1 MSKVKYIQKDTA
13 RNTNRIL
20 LPINKHSIKLNPGT
34 NDFSVPKE
42 IKKNVISDIKRNK
55 NHYSNNDSLI
65 DADELEEYVFNSKLL
80 SNEILT
86 EREKREKERERG
98 DDIESHLNKNK
109 TWSIRSESIRSESIR
124 SDSVRSNRDK
134 NNDKTFEKPREK
146 HSEKPRDKISSQYSN
161 LHLEL
166 EKENNDLK
174 EEIES
179 ITKTNKELKKTTSDI
194 KYELESYKKKT
205 EKELERAIKKKKEKY
220 INSENALKSKIEKLE
235 NELKR
240 DEKERKDNERKEKE
254 NVTELGNCKKII
266 ADLESRIHSLNV
278 TNTNNLKKI
287 TELDSFLK
295 SDKDNVRNEIERLK
309 RQSAFDL
316 ETLEKKR
323 VKEINDNLIIYRN
336 SIGNISEQNS
346 QLSLKLKKIDDINKI
361 ELLTLTQKYD
371 RIINEKDKN
380 IELLKSSF
388 NSSVE
393 QIHRDINSKIIVI
406 SNEYEAKLKDQKD
419 SHENLLQDKEKSL
432 IFMFQELIN
441 KIEADKV
448 NQIEKQKSQ
457 FAEEMKLKESDIT
470 SLSINCKK
478 YQDDNV
484 QLFNTIHILQLENDN
499 YKRER
504 ESVHE
509 KANNDIEKL
518 KESYTLLIRDLER
531 KISEMSLEYSVN
543 MKEKTDV
550 ISKLNENMNL
560 MLKEINRSEMK
571 LNEQEELISQ
581 FKSNEKK
588 LNDII
593 KLNNFNDRER
603 NSEIKL
609 LKETISTRENEL
621 KKLEEISLLQSK
633 SISEKTR
640 MISLKDSEI
649 SRITNEIKN
658 LNEKLLHSER
668 EVKNITCNY
677 NNILTEK
684 DSCLSIIS
692 DQKTHNE
699 NLQKYN
705 NEINKT
711 LKEFNELSKKVLV
724 QDNTIYS
731 NKEKIKNYETSIK
744 SLEDSNTELSRVNE
758 KLNVK
763 VSDFEKK
770 IQFLN
775 NRILSFEKTIKEQK
789 QTNKEIVNIQE
800 DKIQKDKIQEDKI
813 TEENLN
819 KENLN
824 KELQSL
830 KCSFDI
836 LKKENIDLVNKCSN
850 YTCISRN
857 LELKEQD
864 IKLLSSENIFIKDKL
879 SKSENKIK
887 ELDTLISNYRI
898 SISTKN
904 TTIEENIKEIDKLKL
919 DIDKIN
925 NTNENKIN
933 EIIKNNKK
941 DIAKIIAEKENEL
954 LEITQKYNK
963 NLADLVTSEKNLKE
977 AKEKLSDEIKSMK
990 IIISSNNSEYTLKE
1004 EKFKETN
1011 ISNIKHINNLEKC
1024 ISEVSTRLENSI
1036 NELKGKNAEITR
1048 IKEIVYEKEKINSE
1062 ISSKVRNLENKI
1074 SILIKEKET
1083 LVNSISSLETDIQNL
1098 KIKISDNVK
1107 EIKIKDSMIE
1117 KIEAS
1122 IKSIPVN
1129 DISQIELLN
1138 LRKERDDLVMN
1149 NKKLVIENNYKTELY
1164 NKVYDNFTELNSK
1177 YDTLSGKYSLNITEK
1192 QHLELRI
1199 KSLNNYNID
1208 LVSKIKN
1215 IERKN
1220 EDLQTQSMITSNIYN
1235 NNIKDIEKDS
1245 HERILESNKSLEY
1258 RYKVQIHKLSD
1269 IIKLRTNELK
1279 FSDDKY
1285 AKIMSERFTEY
1296 TMRIQSLT
1304 DEIVRKDN
1312 EIKDLL
1318 VKHENDI
1325 KDTVVKTESL
1335 FRTKMKLDPPTNYIR
1350 ILKGKDQRIYV
1361 LQATLKTF
1369 RKDFQRKLVTLRTEI
1384 NKLNL
1389 ELKEKK
1395 EKEKDEEKCEEKC
1408 EERVERKEDVM
1419 ENVILPLVN

>member
-240 DEKERKDNERKEKE
+240 DEKERNNNERKEKE
-254 NVTELGNCKKII
+254 NFIELGNCKKII

-371 RIINEKDKN
+371 RTINEKDKN

-406 SNEYEAKLKDQKD
+406 SNEYEVKLKDQKE
-419 SHENLLQDKEKSL
+419 SYENLLQDKEKSL

-441 KIEADKV
+441 KLETDKV

-457 FAEEMKLKESDIT
+457 FAEEMKLKETDIT

-504 ESVHE
+504 ESIHE

-560 MLKEINRSEMK
+560 ML
-571 LNEQEELISQ
+571 
-581 FKSNEKK
+581 
-588 LNDII
+588 
-593 KLNNFNDRER
+593 
-603 NSEIKL
+603 
-609 LKETISTRENEL
+609 
-621 KKLEEISLLQSK
+621 
-633 SISEKTR
+633 
-640 MISLKDSEI
+640 
-649 SRITNEIKN
+649 
-658 LNEKLLHSER
+658 
-668 EVKNITCNY
+668 
-677 NNILTEK
+677 
-684 DSCLSIIS
+684 
-692 DQKTHNE
+692 
-699 NLQKYN
+699 
-705 NEINKT
+705 
-711 LKEFNELSKKVLV
+711 
-724 QDNTIYS
+724 
-731 NKEKIKNYETSIK
+731 
-744 SLEDSNTELSRVNE
+744 
-758 KLNVK
+758 
-763 VSDFEKK
+763 
-770 IQFLN
+770 
-775 NRILSFEKTIKEQK
+775 
-789 QTNKEIVNIQE
+789 
-800 DKIQKDKIQEDKI
+800 
-813 TEENLN
+813 
-819 KENLN
+819 
-824 KELQSL
+824 
-830 KCSFDI
+830 
-836 LKKENIDLVNKCSN
+836 
-850 YTCISRN
+850 
-857 LELKEQD
+857 
-864 IKLLSSENIFIKDKL
+864 
-879 SKSENKIK
+879 
-887 ELDTLISNYRI
+887 
-898 SISTKN
+898 
-904 TTIEENIKEIDKLKL
+904 
-919 DIDKIN
+919 
-925 NTNENKIN
+925 N
-933 EIIKNNKK
+933 EII
-941 DIAKIIAEKENEL
+941 
-954 LEITQKYNK
+954 
-963 NLADLVTSEKNLKE
+963 
-977 AKEKLSDEIKSMK
+977 
-990 IIISSNNSEYTLKE
+990 
-1004 EKFKETN
+1004 
-1011 ISNIKHINNLEKC
+1011 
-1024 ISEVSTRLENSI
+1024 R
-1036 NELKGKNAEITR
+1036 
-1048 IKEIVYEKEKINSE
+1048 
-1062 ISSKVRNLENKI
+1062 
-1074 SILIKEKET
+1074 
-1083 LVNSISSLETDIQNL
+1083 
-1098 KIKISDNVK
+1098 
-1107 EIKIKDSMIE
+1107 
-1117 KIEAS
+1117 
-1122 IKSIPVN
+1122 
-1129 DISQIELLN
+1129 
-1138 LRKERDDLVMN
+1138 
-1149 NKKLVIENNYKTELY
+1149 
-1164 NKVYDNFTELNSK
+1164 
-1177 YDTLSGKYSLNITEK
+1177 
-1192 QHLELRI
+1192 
-1199 KSLNNYNID
+1199 
-1208 LVSKIKN
+1208 
-1215 IERKN
+1215 
-1220 EDLQTQSMITSNIYN
+1220 
-1235 NNIKDIEKDS
+1235 
-1245 HERILESNKSLEY
+1245 
-1258 RYKVQIHKLSD
+1258 
-1269 IIKLRTNELK
+1269 
-1279 FSDDKY
+1279 
-1285 AKIMSERFTEY
+1285 
-1296 TMRIQSLT
+1296 
-1304 DEIVRKDN
+1304 
-1312 EIKDLL
+1312 
-1318 VKHENDI
+1318 
-1325 KDTVVKTESL
+1325 
-1335 FRTKMKLDPPTNYIR
+1335 
-1350 ILKGKDQRIYV
+1350 
-1361 LQATLKTF
+1361 
-1369 RKDFQRKLVTLRTEI
+1369 
-1384 NKLNL
+1384 
-1389 ELKEKK
+1389 
-1395 EKEKDEEKCEEKC
+1395 
-1408 EERVERKEDVM
+1408 
-1419 ENVILPLVN
+1419 